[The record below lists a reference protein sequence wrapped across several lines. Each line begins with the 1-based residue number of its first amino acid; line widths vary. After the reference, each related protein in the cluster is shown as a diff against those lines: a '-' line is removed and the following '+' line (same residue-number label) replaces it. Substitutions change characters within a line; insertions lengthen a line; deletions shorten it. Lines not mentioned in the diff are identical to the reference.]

1 MMGAQ
6 LKIDS
11 DEAYRLAA
19 ELAGLRGESI
29 ESVVTT
35 ALRDALERDRAAREG
50 AETQRREE
58 IEYKELRE
66 IVDDIHRH
74 LQHPLPSSDH
84 SWLYDDET
92 GLPR

>member
-1 MMGAQ
+1 MGAQ

-11 DEAYRLAA
+11 DEAYGLAA

-50 AETQRREE
+50 AEAQRREE

-74 LQHPLPSSDH
+74 LRHPLPGSDH

-92 GLPR
+92 GVPR

>member
-1 MMGAQ
+1 MGAQ

-11 DEAYRLAA
+11 DETYGLAA
-19 ELAGLRGESI
+19 ELASLRGESI

-35 ALRDALERDRAAREG
+35 ALRDALKRDRAARKC
-50 AETQRREE
+50 AETQRRDE
-58 IEYKELRE
+58 IEYQELRE

-74 LQHPLPSSDH
+74 LRHPLPGSDH

>member
-1 MMGAQ
+1 MGAQ

-11 DEAYRLAA
+11 DEAYGLAA
-19 ELAGLRGESI
+19 ELAGLRGESV
-29 ESVVTT
+29 EAVVTT
-35 ALRDALERDRAAREG
+35 ALRDALERDRAARDCVD
-50 AETQRREE
+50 AQRREE
-58 IEYKELRE
+58 VEYQELRE

-74 LQHPLPSSDH
+74 LRHPLPGSDH

>member
-1 MMGAQ
+1 MGAQ

-11 DEAYRLAA
+11 DEAYGLAA
-19 ELAGLRGESI
+19 ELASRRGESI

-35 ALRDALERDRAAREG
+35 ALRDALERDRTARECI
-50 AETQRREE
+50 ETKHREDV
-58 IEYKELRE
+58 EYQELRV

-74 LQHPLPSSDH
+74 LRHPPPSSDH

>member
-1 MMGAQ
+1 MGHA
-6 LKIDS
+6 LTIDS
-11 DEAYRLAA
+11 EEAAGLAA
-19 ELAGLRGESI
+19 TLAALRGESV
-29 ESVVTT
+29 EAVVTT

-50 AETQRREE
+50 AEKEHPDET
-58 IEYKELRE
+58 EYLELQA

-74 LQHPLPSSDH
+74 LRNPLPGSDH